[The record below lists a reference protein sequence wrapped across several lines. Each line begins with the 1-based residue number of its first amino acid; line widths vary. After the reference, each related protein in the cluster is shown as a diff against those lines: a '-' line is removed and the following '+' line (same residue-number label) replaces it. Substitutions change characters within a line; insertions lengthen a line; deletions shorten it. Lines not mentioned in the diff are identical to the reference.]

1 MLNRGMSAALEKS
14 EGLRARKRR
23 QTRQR
28 LAEAGLRLFLAQGYE
43 ETTLDQI
50 AEAAGVSR
58 RSIFHY
64 FGQKED
70 ILLAWKSGLGEAIAA
85 AILSESPDHPPLD
98 AALAAML
105 KLAGRYQA
113 GDLIRIERLQAT
125 TGKLDA
131 SNHAK
136 YAEQE
141 QAVLRAFATLWP
153 APERRARLQLAAM
166 AAIGA
171 LRLAMERWAERGGAE
186 SLADHLRRAFADL
199 RAEVALADAKAD
211 QGASRS

>member
-1 MLNRGMSAALEKS
+1 MLRRGMSRAPENKD
-14 EGLRARKRR
+14 GLRARKRR

-28 LAEAGLRLFLAQGYE
+28 LAETGLRLFLAQGYE
-43 ETTLDQI
+43 ATTLDQI

-58 RSIFHY
+58 RTIFHY
-64 FGQKED
+64 FEQKED

-85 AILSESPDHPPLD
+85 AILTERPDRPALD
-98 AALAAML
+98 VALSAML
-105 KLAGRYQA
+105 KLAGQYQA
-113 GDLIRIERLQAT
+113 EDLIRIERLLAS

-141 QAVLRAFATLWP
+141 QALFEAFTTLWP
-153 APERRARLQLAAM
+153 ASERRARLRLAAM

-186 SLADHLRRAFADL
+186 SLNEHLRRAFADL
-199 RAEVALADAKAD
+199 KAEISL
-211 QGASRS
+211 G

>member
-1 MLNRGMSAALEKS
+1 MPEATEKT

-28 LAEAGLRLFLAQGYE
+28 LADTGLRLFLAQGYE
-43 ETTLDQI
+43 ATTLDQI

-58 RSIFHY
+58 RTIFHY
-64 FGQKED
+64 FEQKED
-70 ILLAWKSGLGEAIAA
+70 ILLAWKSGLGEAIGA
-85 AILSESPDHPPLD
+85 AIRAEAPDRPPLEV
-98 AALAAML
+98 ALSAML
-105 KLAGRYQA
+105 TLAGRYQA
-113 GDLIRIERLQAT
+113 GDLIRIERLLAS

-141 QAVLRAFATLWP
+141 QAVLQALASLWP
-153 APERRARLQLAAM
+153 APERRARLRLAAM

-186 SLADHLRRAFADL
+186 PLADHLRRAFADL
-199 RAEVALADAKAD
+199 KAEIAGDD
-211 QGASRS
+211 G

>member
-1 MLNRGMSAALEKS
+1 MLRRGMSRAPENKD
-14 EGLRARKRR
+14 GLRARKRR

-28 LAEAGLRLFLAQGYE
+28 LAETGLRLFLAQGYE
-43 ETTLDQI
+43 ATTLDQI

-58 RSIFHY
+58 RTIFHY
-64 FGQKED
+64 FEQKED

-85 AILSESPDHPPLD
+85 AILTERPDRPALD
-98 AALAAML
+98 VALSAML
-105 KLAGRYQA
+105 KLAGQYQA
-113 GDLIRIERLQAT
+113 EDLIRIERLLAS

-141 QAVLRAFATLWP
+141 QAVFEAFSTLWP
-153 APERRARLQLAAM
+153 APERRTRLRLAAM

-186 SLADHLRRAFADL
+186 PLTKHLRAAFADL
-199 RAEVALADAKAD
+199 RAELALC
-211 QGASRS
+211 GGNPG